1 MKSSSLTLSTV
12 AAALLSVAASQA
24 SADVLTTFSDSSWTQ
39 AGADDAVGS
48 GGYVGPGYGG
58 QAFDAEYLFYKQSG
72 TILTIGLQA
81 GFDLV
86 DGHVYYDGRNY
97 YAGDLALSF
106 DGDASTYEYAI
117 DFGLL
122 TKDYYGDKVDA
133 GSGTGI
139 DAAGFYS
146 VSQWNN
152 DMVPGHVSQ
161 ATPFAMDGGALV
173 RSLLSNQ
180 SGSGTA
186 GGATSY
192 YRIVSFDLAGLG
204 LGPDMNLH
212 WTMSCG
218 NDVVNGAGTVSV
230 PEPGS
235 LALFAAGLFGLG
247 FMRRTRELRR
257 TRAPRHRR
265 EVVVSA

>member
-1 MKSSSLTLSTV
+1 MKLSSLSLSWV
-12 AAALLSVAASQA
+12 SAALLTVGASQA
-24 SADVLTTFSDSSWTQ
+24 SAGVLGVFDGTWTQ
-39 AGADDAVGS
+39 AGADDPAIGA

-72 TILTIGLQA
+72 SILTIGLQS

-86 DGHVYYDGRNY
+86 DGHVYYDGRHY

-106 DGDASTYEYAI
+106 DGDAGIYEYAI

-133 GSGTGI
+133 GSGTGV
-139 DAAGFYS
+139 DAAGLYS

-152 DMVPGHVSQ
+152 DMVPGHVGQ
-161 ATPFAMDGGALV
+161 ATPFAMDGGAFV

-180 SGSGTA
+180 TGSGTA

-204 LGPDMNLH
+204 LGPDMNVH

-218 NDVVNGAGTVSV
+218 NDVINGKGTVSV

-235 LALFAAGLFGLG
+235 LALLGAGLLGLVLV
-247 FMRRTRELRR
+247 RRRR
-257 TRAPRHRR
+257 LAPART
-265 EVVVSA
+265 